1 MDTTQDEEVVSK
13 AEEAEEAQ
21 EDLEL
26 TEEDLIALLQGAT
39 DSDPNEVWSST
50 TLKHFGKKNRTILVS
65 GEIDDEQA
73 NALVSQI
80 RELNEIDPLEPI
92 IVHINTVG
100 GSVIDALAI
109 YDALLCVSNPIV
121 TLVNGGCF
129 SAGLLLAAAG
139 CKRIATPNSMYFYH
153 QTVVQVAGIDS
164 AQVMKS
170 TASFYDWC
178 NETVNKIMMDRIGM
192 PEEEWHEHFGHST
205 SKYFDTNKALEY
217 GFVTDIM
224 THSEKPT
231 ITLTNSVEGEE

>member
-1 MDTTQDEEVVSK
+1 MDNIQDEETVT
-13 AEEAEEAQ
+13 
-21 EDLEL
+21 
-26 TEEDLIALLQGAT
+26 TEEEVQEELEITEEELIELLSGARE
-39 DSDPNEVWSST
+39 SDPGEVWSST

-80 RELNEIDPLEPI
+80 RELNESAPLEPI

-109 YDALLCVSNPIV
+109 YDTLLCVSNPIV
-121 TLVNGGCF
+121 TVVNGGCF

-139 CKRIATPNSMYFYH
+139 CKRVATPNSMYFYH

-164 AQVMKS
+164 AAVMKS
-170 TASFYDWC
+170 TADFYDWC

-192 PEEEWHEHFGHST
+192 SPDKWYEHFGHST
-205 SKYFDTNKALEY
+205 SKYFNTKEALEY

-224 THSEKPT
+224 TYAEKPE
-231 ITLTNSVEGEE
+231 ISLVNPEEEEE